1 MDDSGAIQHDLRPE
15 AIRPKLDTA
24 LSNEER
30 QAIIHVCNETPYASL
45 PPSQIVPALADQGI
59 YLASESSFY
68 RVLKSEEQGEHR
80 GRTKAPEKRVL
91 QTHIASGPNQVW
103 SWDIS
108 YLPSHIRGKFWY
120 LYAVMD
126 VYSRKLVGWEVYDAE
141 QADYA
146 CELMERTVLRE
157 GCWSELVVLHSDN
170 GSVMKASTFRVKLE
184 SLGLK
189 SSYSRPRVSNDNAY
203 SESLFRTLKYCP
215 QWPSSGF
222 GTLESAR
229 EWMQRFVHFYN
240 EEHKHSQIRF
250 VTPGQRHRGEDK
262 EILLRRHAVYQ
273 QAMKRNPGRW
283 SCQKTRN
290 WKPVGDVTLNPVKE
304 KEMNRS
310 VNQTD

>member
-1 MDDSGAIQHDLRPE
+1 M
-15 AIRPKLDTA
+15 IRPKPDTA
-24 LSNEER
+24 LSEEER

-68 RVLKSEEQGEHR
+68 RILKAEGQGEHR

-108 YLPSHIRGKFWY
+108 YLPSHVRGQFWY

-126 VYSRKLVGWEVYDAE
+126 IYSRKLVGWEVYDAE

-146 CELMERTVLRE
+146 CELIERTVLRE
-157 GCWSELVVLHSDN
+157 QCWSEPVVLHSDN

-222 GTLESAR
+222 ETLESAR
-229 EWMQRFVHFYN
+229 EWMQHFVQFYN
-240 EEHKHSQIRF
+240 EEHRHSQIRF
-250 VTPGQRHRGEDK
+250 VTPGQRHRGEDRA
-262 EILLRRHAVYQ
+262 LLLQRHTVYQ
-273 QAMKRNPGRW
+273 QAMKKNPGRW
-283 SCQKTRN
+283 SCNKTRN

-304 KEMNRS
+304 KEINLS